1 MRKTVTLS
9 IPEPFF
15 KRLEASSRRRGV
27 SRSQR
32 ALELMERQ
40 LWLDELRELQDR
52 MTGKARAMG
61 IFTDEDVFERL
72 R

>member
-9 IPEPFF
+9 LPAAFS
-15 KRLEASSRRRGV
+15 KRLDASSRRRGM

-40 LWLDELRELQDR
+40 LWLEELSALQDR
-52 MTGKARAMG
+52 MTGRARAQG

>member
-9 IPEPFF
+9 IPETFF
-15 KRLEASSRRRGV
+15 KRLEASSRRRGM

-32 ALELMERQ
+32 ALELMEKQ
-40 LWLDELRELQDR
+40 LWFEELSELQDR
-52 MTGKARAMG
+52 MTGKARTLG